1 MSRLATV
8 KTVKDGEPSRE
19 THATITGEVARIVSE
34 LLLEIGTE
42 ELPASVVE
50 SALQQLQNAVTQ
62 RLQDARIAFGDVET
76 FGTPR
81 RLILYIQNV
90 APSQTD
96 IVREVRGPAA
106 NVAFDA
112 QGNPTAAAI
121 GFARKQGVEV
131 STLEVVSTPQGDY
144 VMAKV
149 FERGK
154 PTPEVA
160 AGIFPE
166 AIRSLTFPKMMRWG
180 SGNLRFCRPI
190 RWLLALY
197 GNEVIRFELDGIS
210 SGNRSRG
217 HRFLAP
223 EEFEVHTPSE
233 LFRQLDERYVQY
245 DHRRRRESIREQANR
260 LAQSV
265 GGHILW
271 DEALLDEVTHLVEYP
286 TALLGQFD
294 PTFLTLPEPILVT
307 AMKKHQRFFAV
318 VDQQGKL
325 LPYFVAVRNGNDYA
339 LDIVR
344 DGNERV
350 LTARF
355 NDAHFFYERDRQQPL
370 EAFAGELR
378 RIVFQEKLGSM
389 ADKTQRL
396 VAIAE
401 QMAEQAGV
409 QPVLAQRAAT
419 LCKADLATEV
429 VMELPALQGVMGKEY
444 ALLSGED
451 ERVAQAIAEHYMPR
465 FAGDSL
471 PGSPLGRLL
480 AVSDRVDTL
489 VGYVGALRIV
499 PTGSG
504 DPFGL
509 RRSAQGVVQILV
521 ADPSLPRLWA
531 FVDSAV
537 RAYAQQ
543 GVEVSEE
550 GLSLL
555 AQMFTQRIQALLE
568 DEGIRYDVAQA
579 VLAEE
584 RVEPLTAWVNARLL
598 NALPM
603 ERLTP
608 IALAATRVRNIL
620 KAGETVK
627 LVPTA
632 TWRPP
637 AEWLQQVEADLFQ
650 HDEERALYDIA
661 SRQEARIAQSASRL
675 QTKEML
681 ALLEAF
687 TEPVNRFF
695 DAVLVMA
702 PEEATRRNR
711 LLLLAGVDALYRYLG
726 DFSRLV
732 V

>member
-1 MSRLATV
+1 M
-8 KTVKDGEPSRE
+8 
-19 THATITGEVARIVSE
+19 SE

-50 SALQQLQNAVTQ
+50 SALQQLQENIAQ
-62 RLQDARIAFGDVET
+62 RLQDARIAFGQVET

-81 RLILYIQNV
+81 RLIVHFHDV

-96 IVREVRGPAA
+96 VVREVRGPAA

-112 QGNPTAAAI
+112 QGNPTPAAQ
-121 GFARKQGVEV
+121 GFARKQGVDV
-131 STLEVVSTPQGDY
+131 KDLEVVSTPQGNY

-154 PTPEVA
+154 STPEVA
-160 AGIFPE
+160 AQILPD

-190 RWLLALY
+190 RWILALY
-197 GNEVIRFELDGIS
+197 DRDVISFELDGIR

-223 EEFEVHTPSE
+223 EEFEVSAPADLLLE
-233 LFRQLDERYVQY
+233 LEARFVMA

-260 LAQSV
+260 LAQQA
-265 GGHILW
+265 GGQVLW

-286 TALLGQFD
+286 TALLGRFD
-294 PTFLTLPEPILVT
+294 PGFLSLPEPVLIT

-318 VDQQGKL
+318 VDAGGKL
-325 LPYFVAVRNGNDYA
+325 LPCFIAVRNGNDVH

-344 DGNERV
+344 EGNERV

-370 EAFAGELR
+370 EAFVNDLQ
-378 RIVFQEKLGSM
+378 RIVFQEKLGTM
-389 ADKTQRL
+389 ADKTERL
-396 VAIAE
+396 TAVAAE
-401 QMAEQAGV
+401 MAQQSGIDAA
-409 QPVLAQRAAT
+409 LAQRAAT

-429 VMELPALQGVMGKEY
+429 VMELPALQGVMGREY
-444 ALLSGED
+444 ALLSGE
-451 ERVAQAIAEHYMPR
+451 EPSVAQAIAEHYMPR
-465 FAGDSL
+465 FAGDTL
-471 PGSPLGRLL
+471 PESPLGRLL
-480 AVSDRVDTL
+480 AVCDRVDTL
-489 VGYVGALRIV
+489 VGYVGALQIV

-509 RRSAQGVVQILV
+509 RRAAQGAVQILATV
-521 ADPSLPRLWA
+521 EGLPPLWA

-537 RAYAQQ
+537 RAYARQ
-543 GVEVSEE
+543 GVSVTEE
-550 GLSLL
+550 GLRLL
-555 AQMFTQRIQALLE
+555 AQIFSQRVEALLE
-568 DEGIRYDVAQA
+568 DEGIRYDVVQA

-584 RVEPLTAWVNARLL
+584 RAEPFAVRANAQML
-598 NALPM
+598 NAMPA

-608 IALAATRVRNIL
+608 VALAGTRVRNIL
-620 KAGETVK
+620 KSAEASK

-632 TWRPP
+632 NWQPP
-637 AEWLQQVEADLFQ
+637 AEWLSQVDTALFQ
-650 HDEERALYDIA
+650 HEEERTLYELA
-661 SRQEARIAQSASRL
+661 SRYQAEMVQMASLCR
-675 QTKEML
+675 TAEVF
-681 ALLEAF
+681 ASLEAF
-687 TEPVNRFF
+687 TGSVNRFF
-695 DAVLVMA
+695 DEVLVMA
-702 PEEATRRNR
+702 PDEALKLNR
-711 LLLLAGVDALYRYLG
+711 LRLLAGVDALYRLIG
-726 DFSRLV
+726 DLSRLV

>member
-1 MSRLATV
+1 M
-8 KTVKDGEPSRE
+8 
-19 THATITGEVARIVSE
+19 SE

-50 SALQQLQNAVTQ
+50 SALQQLHNAVAQ
-62 RLQDARIAFGDVET
+62 RLQDARIAFGEVES

-81 RLILYIQNV
+81 RLILYIREV

-106 NVAFDA
+106 NVAYDA
-112 QGNPTAAAI
+112 QGNPTPAAI
-121 GFARKQGVEV
+121 GFARKQGVDV
-131 STLEVVSTPQGDY
+131 HTLEVVSTPQGDY

-154 PTPEVA
+154 PTLEVA

-197 GNEVIRFELDGIS
+197 DGEVVSFELDGIR

-223 EEFEVHTPSE
+223 EEFEVHTPAE
-233 LFRQLDERYVQY
+233 LFRQLEERYVQY
-245 DHRRRRESIREQANR
+245 DHRRRRESIREQADR
-260 LAQSV
+260 LAKEV

-286 TALLGQFD
+286 TALLGRFD
-294 PTFLTLPEPILVT
+294 PTLLSLPEPILIT

-318 VDQQGKL
+318 VDGQGKL
-325 LPYFVAVRNGNDYA
+325 MPYFVAVRNGNDYA

-355 NDAHFFYERDRQQPL
+355 NDALFFYERDRQQPL

-389 ADKTQRL
+389 AEKADRL
-396 VAIAE
+396 VAMAGDL
-401 QMAEQAGV
+401 AEQAGV
-409 QPVLAQRAAT
+409 DPSLARRAAT

-465 FAGDSL
+465 FAGDNL
-471 PGSPLGRLL
+471 PESPLGRLL
-480 AVSDRVDTL
+480 AVCDRVDTL
-489 VGYVGALRIV
+489 VGYMGALKIV

-509 RRSAQGVVQILV
+509 RRSAQGAVQILT
-521 ADPSLPRLWA
+521 ADPSLPHLWA
-531 FVDSAV
+531 FVGSAV

-543 GVEVSEE
+543 DVEVSEE
-550 GLSLL
+550 GLGLL
-555 AQMFTQRIQALLE
+555 AQIFAQRVQALLE
-568 DEGIRYDVAQA
+568 DEGVRYDVAQA

-584 RVEPLTAWVNARLL
+584 RVEPRTAWVNARLL

-603 ERLTP
+603 ERLAP
-608 IALAATRVRNIL
+608 VALAATRVRNIL
-620 KAGETVK
+620 KSGEAVK
-627 LVPTA
+627 LVPT
-632 TWRPP
+632 TMWRPP
-637 AEWLQQVEADLFQ
+637 TEWIRQVDVRLFQ
-650 HDEERALYDIA
+650 HDEERALYEIA
-661 SRQEARIAQSASRL
+661 SRQEAPITEAAACYQSEQVLS
-675 QTKEML
+675 
-681 ALLEAF
+681 LLEAF

-702 PEEATRRNR
+702 PVEALRRNR
-711 LLLLAGVDALYRYLG
+711 LLLLAGVDAQYRYIGDLG
-726 DFSRLV
+726 RIV

>member
-1 MSRLATV
+1 MA
-8 KTVKDGEPSRE
+8 
-19 THATITGEVARIVSE
+19 E

-42 ELPASVVE
+42 ELPAGVVE
-50 SALQQLQNAVTQ
+50 SALVQLQSAVTQ
-62 RLQDARIAFGDVET
+62 RLHEARIAFGEVET

-81 RLILYIQNV
+81 RLILYIHDV

-96 IVREVRGPAA
+96 MVREVRGPAA

-112 QGNPTAAAI
+112 QGNPTPAAI
-121 GFARKQGVEV
+121 GFARKQGVGV
-131 STLEVVSTPQGDY
+131 STLEVVSTPQGEY

-160 AGIFPE
+160 SGIFPE

-190 RWLLALY
+190 RWILALY
-197 GNEVIRFELDGIS
+197 DGEVVPFELDGIH

-223 EEFEVHTPSE
+223 EEFEVHTPAE

-245 DHRRRRESIREQANR
+245 DHRQRRENIREQADR
-260 LAQSV
+260 LAQEV

-286 TALLGQFD
+286 TALLGRFD
-294 PTFLTLPEPILVT
+294 ATFLSLPEPILIT

-318 VDQQGKL
+318 TDAQGRL
-325 LPYFVAVRNGNDYA
+325 MPYFVAVRNGNDYA

-344 DGNERV
+344 EGNERV

-355 NDAHFFYERDRQQPL
+355 NDAHFFYERDRQQTL
-370 EAFAGELR
+370 DAFVAELR

-389 ADKTQRL
+389 ADKAHRL
-396 VAIAE
+396 VA
-401 QMAEQAGV
+401 MAGEMAPQAGV
-409 QPVLAQRAAT
+409 EASLAQRAAT

-429 VMELPALQGVMGKEY
+429 VMELPALQGIMGREY
-444 ALLSGED
+444 ALLSGENGQI
-451 ERVAQAIAEHYMPR
+451 AQAIAEHYMPR
-465 FAGDSL
+465 FAGDAL
-471 PGSPLGRLL
+471 PESVLGRLL
-480 AVSDRVDTL
+480 AVCDRVDTL
-489 VGYVGALRIV
+489 VGYVGALQIV

-509 RRSAQGVVQILV
+509 RRSAQGVVQIL
-521 ADPSLPRLWA
+521 ATDANLPRLWA
-531 FVDSAV
+531 FVESAV

-543 GVEVSEE
+543 GVEVTEQ
-550 GLSLL
+550 GIHLLSQIF
-555 AQMFTQRIQALLE
+555 AQRIEALLE
-568 DEGIRYDVAQA
+568 DEGIRYDVIQA

-584 RVEPLTAWVNARLL
+584 RVEPRAARSNAQML
-598 NALPM
+598 NALPA
-603 ERLTP
+603 ERLTLV
-608 IALAATRVRNIL
+608 ALAATRVRNIL
-620 KAGETVK
+620 KASEATK

-632 TWRPP
+632 MWQPP
-637 AEWLQQVEADLFQ
+637 ASWLQQVDASLFQ
-650 HDEERALYDIA
+650 HEEERALYQTA
-661 SRQEARIAQSASRL
+661 SRHEAQIAEAAARL
-675 QTKEML
+675 QTEEVFS
-681 ALLEAF
+681 LLEAL

-702 PEEATRRNR
+702 PEEALRRNR
-711 LLLLAGVDALYRYLG
+711 LLLLAGVDARYRYVG

>member
-1 MSRLATV
+1 M
-8 KTVKDGEPSRE
+8 
-19 THATITGEVARIVSE
+19 SE

-42 ELPASVVE
+42 ELPAGVVE

-62 RLQDARIAFGDVET
+62 RLQDARIAFGVVES

-81 RLILYIQNV
+81 RLILYIHEV
-90 APSQTD
+90 APCQTD

-112 QGNPTAAAI
+112 QGNPTPAAI
-121 GFARKQGVEV
+121 GFARKQGVDV
-131 STLEVVSTPQGDY
+131 HTLEVVSTPQGDY
-144 VMAKV
+144 VIAKV

-154 PTPEVA
+154 PTPQVA

-166 AIRSLTFPKMMRWG
+166 VIRSLTFPKMMRWG

-190 RWLLALY
+190 RWILALY
-197 GNEVIRFELDGIS
+197 DDEVVPFELNGIRS
-210 SGNRSRG
+210 ANRSRG
-217 HRFLAP
+217 HRFLSP
-223 EEFEVHTPSE
+223 EEFEVHTPAE
-233 LFRQLDERYVQY
+233 LFRQLEERYVQY

-260 LAQSV
+260 LAEEI
-265 GGHILW
+265 GGQILW
-271 DEALLDEVTHLVEYP
+271 DEALLDEVTHLVENP
-286 TALLGQFD
+286 TALLGRFD
-294 PTFLTLPEPILVT
+294 PTFLNLPEPILVT

-318 VDQQGKL
+318 ADAHGRL
-325 LPYFVAVRNGNDYA
+325 RPYFVAVRNGNDYA

-370 EAFAGELR
+370 EGFAGELR

-389 ADKTQRL
+389 AEKADRL
-396 VAIAE
+396 VAMASE
-401 QMAEQAGV
+401 LAEQAGME
-409 QPVLAQRAAT
+409 PPLAQRAAT

-429 VMELPALQGVMGKEY
+429 VMELPTLQGVMGKEY

-465 FAGDSL
+465 FAGDNL
-471 PGSPLGRLL
+471 PESPLGRLL
-480 AVSDRVDTL
+480 AVCDRVDTL
-489 VGYVGALRIV
+489 VGYMGALKIV

-509 RRSAQGVVQILV
+509 RRSAQGAVQILT

-543 GVEVSEE
+543 GVEVREE

-555 AQMFTQRIQALLE
+555 AQIFAQRVQALLE
-568 DEGIRYDVAQA
+568 DEGVRYDVAQA

-584 RVEPLTAWVNARLL
+584 RVEPRTAWVNARLL

-608 IALAATRVRNIL
+608 VALAATRVRNIL
-620 KAGETVK
+620 KAGEAVK
-627 LVPTA
+627 LVPTT

-637 AEWLQQVEADLFQ
+637 TEWIRQVDVRLFQ
-650 HDEERALYDIA
+650 HDEERALYEIA
-661 SRQEARIAQSASRL
+661 SRQEAPITEAAACYQSEQVLS
-675 QTKEML
+675 
-681 ALLEAF
+681 LLEAF

-702 PEEATRRNR
+702 PEEALRRNR
-711 LLLLAGVDALYRYLG
+711 LLLLAGVDAQYRYIG
-726 DFSRLV
+726 DFSRIV

>member
-1 MSRLATV
+1 M
-8 KTVKDGEPSRE
+8 
-19 THATITGEVARIVSE
+19 SE

-50 SALQQLQNAVTQ
+50 GALQQLQNAITQ
-62 RLQDARIAFGDVET
+62 RLQDARIAFGEVET

-81 RLILYIQNV
+81 RLILYIREVVPN
-90 APSQTD
+90 QTD

-106 NVAFDA
+106 NVAYDA
-112 QGNPTAAAI
+112 QGNPTPAAI
-121 GFARKQGVEV
+121 GFARKQGVDV
-131 STLEVVSTPQGDY
+131 HTLEVVSTPQGDY

-160 AGIFPE
+160 ASVFPE

-180 SGNLRFCRPI
+180 DGNLRFCRPI
-190 RWLLALY
+190 RWILALY
-197 GNEVIRFELDGIS
+197 GSEIVPFELDGIH

-223 EEFEVHTPSE
+223 EEFEVHTPAE
-233 LFRQLDERYVQY
+233 LFRQLEERYVQY
-245 DHRRRRESIREQANR
+245 DHRRRRERIREQADR
-260 LAQSV
+260 LAEEV

-286 TALLGQFD
+286 TALLGRFD
-294 PTFLTLPEPILVT
+294 PTFLSLPEPILIT

-318 VDQQGKL
+318 VDGQGRL
-325 LPYFVAVRNGNDYA
+325 MPYFVAVRNGNDYA

-355 NDAHFFYERDRQQPL
+355 NDAHFFYERDRQQPF

-396 VAIAE
+396 TA
-401 QMAEQAGV
+401 MAEEMAKQAGGD
-409 QPVLAQRAAT
+409 PSLARRAAT

-429 VMELPALQGVMGKEY
+429 VMELPALQGIMGKEY
-444 ALLSGED
+444 ALLSGEN
-451 ERVAQAIAEHYMPR
+451 EQVAQAIAEHYMPR

-471 PGSPLGRLL
+471 PETPLGRLL
-480 AVSDRVDTL
+480 AVCDRVDTL
-489 VGYVGALRIV
+489 VGYVGALQIV

-509 RRSAQGVVQILV
+509 RRSAQGAVQILAV
-521 ADPSLPRLWA
+521 DPSLPRLWA

-543 GVEVSEE
+543 GVEVGEE
-550 GLSLL
+550 GLGLL
-555 AQMFTQRIQALLE
+555 AQIFAQRVQALLE

-584 RVEPLTAWVNARLL
+584 RVEPLTAWVNARPL

-608 IALAATRVRNIL
+608 VALAATRVRNIL
-620 KAGETVK
+620 KAGEAVN
-627 LVPTA
+627 LVPTT

-637 AEWLQQVEADLFQ
+637 AEWLQQVDDRLFQ
-650 HDEERALYDIA
+650 HDEERALYQIA
-661 SRQEARIAQSASRL
+661 SQQEPHITQSAARYQS
-675 QTKEML
+675 EEVFS
-681 ALLEAF
+681 LLEAF
-687 TEPVNRFF
+687 TDPVNRFF

-702 PEEATRRNR
+702 PEEALRRNR
-711 LLLLAGVDALYRYLG
+711 LLLLAGVDALYRYIG
-726 DFSRLV
+726 DFSRIV

>member
-1 MSRLATV
+1 MA
-8 KTVKDGEPSRE
+8 
-19 THATITGEVARIVSE
+19 E

-42 ELPASVVE
+42 ELPAGVVE
-50 SALQQLQNAVTQ
+50 SALAQLQSAVTQ
-62 RLQDARIAFGDVET
+62 RLQEARIAFGEVET

-81 RLILYIQNV
+81 RLILYIHDV

-96 IVREVRGPAA
+96 VVREVRGPAA

-112 QGNPTAAAI
+112 QGNPTPAAI
-121 GFARKQGVEV
+121 GFARKQGVDV
-131 STLEVVSTPQGDY
+131 SSLEVVSTPQGEY

-160 AGIFPE
+160 SGIFPE

-190 RWLLALY
+190 RWILALY
-197 GNEVIRFELDGIS
+197 DGEVVPFELDGIH

-223 EEFEVHTPSE
+223 EEFEVHTPAD

-245 DHRRRRESIREQANR
+245 DHRRRRENIRQQADR
-260 LAQSV
+260 LAQEV

-286 TALLGQFD
+286 TALLGRFD
-294 PTFLTLPEPILVT
+294 PNFLNLPEPILIT

-318 VDQQGKL
+318 ADAQGRL
-325 LPYFVAVRNGNDYA
+325 MPYFVAVRNGNDYA

-355 NDAHFFYERDRQQPL
+355 NDAHFFYERDRQQKL
-370 EAFAGELR
+370 DAFVTELR

-389 ADKTQRL
+389 ADKAQRL
-396 VAIAE
+396 VA
-401 QMAEQAGV
+401 MAGEMAPQAGV
-409 QPVLAQRAAT
+409 DASLAQRAAT

-429 VMELPALQGVMGKEY
+429 VMELPALQGIMGREY
-444 ALLSGED
+444 ALLSGEN
-451 ERVAQAIAEHYMPR
+451 EQVAQAIAEHYMPR
-465 FAGDSL
+465 FAGDAL
-471 PGSPLGRLL
+471 PESALGRLL
-480 AVSDRVDTL
+480 AVCDRVDTL
-489 VGYVGALRIV
+489 VGYVGALQIV

-509 RRSAQGVVQILV
+509 RRSAQGVVQIL
-521 ADPSLPRLWA
+521 ATDANLPRLWA
-531 FVDSAV
+531 FVESAA

-543 GVEVSEE
+543 GVEVTEQ
-550 GLSLL
+550 GMRLLS
-555 AQMFTQRIQALLE
+555 QMFAQRIEALLE
-568 DEGIRYDVAQA
+568 DEGIRYDVVQV

-584 RVEPLTAWVNARLL
+584 RVEPLVARSNAQML
-598 NALPM
+598 NALPV

-608 IALAATRVRNIL
+608 VALAATRVRNIL
-620 KAGETVK
+620 KAGEAAK

-632 TWRPP
+632 TWQSP
-637 AEWLQQVEADLFQ
+637 AGWLQQVDTSLFQ
-650 HDEERALYDIA
+650 HDEERALYEVA
-661 SRQEARIAQSASRL
+661 SQHEARVVESAARS
-675 QTKEML
+675 QADEVFS
-681 ALLEAF
+681 LLEAF

-702 PEEATRRNR
+702 PEEALRRNR
-711 LLLLAGVDALYRYLG
+711 LLLLAGVDALYRYVG
-726 DFSRLV
+726 DFSKLV

>member
-1 MSRLATV
+1 MA
-8 KTVKDGEPSRE
+8 
-19 THATITGEVARIVSE
+19 E

-42 ELPASVVE
+42 ELPAGVVE
-50 SALQQLQNAVTQ
+50 SALAQLQSAVTQ
-62 RLQDARIAFGDVET
+62 RLQEARIASGEVET

-81 RLILYIQNV
+81 RLILYIRDV

-96 IVREVRGPAA
+96 MVREVRGPAA

-112 QGNPTAAAI
+112 QGNPTPAAI
-121 GFARKQGVEV
+121 GFARKQGVDV
-131 STLEVVSTPQGDY
+131 STLEVVSTPQGEY

-160 AGIFPE
+160 SGIFPE

-190 RWLLALY
+190 RWILALY
-197 GNEVIRFELDGIS
+197 DGEVVPFELDGIH

-223 EEFEVHTPSE
+223 EEFEVHTPAE

-245 DHRRRRESIREQANR
+245 DHRQRRENIREQADR
-260 LAQSV
+260 LAQEV

-286 TALLGQFD
+286 TALLGRFD
-294 PTFLTLPEPILVT
+294 TNFLNLPEPILIT

-318 VDQQGKL
+318 ADAQGRL
-325 LPYFVAVRNGNDYA
+325 MPYFVAVRNGNDYA

-355 NDAHFFYERDRQQPL
+355 DDAHFFYERDRQQTL
-370 EAFAGELR
+370 DAFVTELQ

-389 ADKTQRL
+389 ADKAQRL
-396 VAIAE
+396 VA
-401 QMAEQAGV
+401 MAGEMAPQAGV
-409 QPVLAQRAAT
+409 EASLAQRAAT

-429 VMELPALQGVMGKEY
+429 VMELPALQGIMGREY
-444 ALLSGED
+444 ALQSGENAQ
-451 ERVAQAIAEHYMPR
+451 VAQAIAEHYMPR
-465 FAGDSL
+465 FAGDAL
-471 PGSPLGRLL
+471 PETPLGRLL
-480 AVSDRVDTL
+480 AVCDRVDTL
-489 VGYVGALRIV
+489 VGYVGALQIV

-509 RRSAQGVVQILV
+509 RRSAQGVVQIL
-521 ADPSLPRLWA
+521 ATDANLPRLWA
-531 FVDSAV
+531 FVESAA

-543 GVEVSEE
+543 EVAVTEQ
-550 GLSLL
+550 GLNLL
-555 AQMFTQRIQALLE
+555 AQIFAQRIEALLE
-568 DEGIRYDVAQA
+568 DEGIRHDVIQA

-584 RVEPLTAWVNARLL
+584 RVEPRSARSNAHLL
-598 NALPM
+598 NALPA

-608 IALAATRVRNIL
+608 VALAATRVRNIL
-620 KAGETVK
+620 KAGEATK

-632 TWRPP
+632 TWQPP
-637 AEWLQQVEADLFQ
+637 ASWLQQVDASLFQ
-650 HDEERALYDIA
+650 HDEERALYETA
-661 SRQEARIAQSASRL
+661 SQHQARIAEAASRL
-675 QTKEML
+675 QTEEVFS
-681 ALLEAF
+681 LLEAF

-702 PEEATRRNR
+702 PEEALRRNR
-711 LLLLAGVDALYRYLG
+711 LLLLAGVDTLYRYVG
-726 DFSRLV
+726 DFSKLV

>member
-1 MSRLATV
+1 LA
-8 KTVKDGEPSRE
+8 D
-19 THATITGEVARIVSE
+19 

-50 SALQQLQNAVTQ
+50 SALEQLQAAVTQ
-62 RLQDARIAFGDVET
+62 RLQDARIAFGQVET

-81 RLILYIQNV
+81 RLILVIHDV
-90 APSQTD
+90 AESQTD
-96 IVREVRGPAA
+96 VVREVRGPAA

-112 QGNPTAAAI
+112 QGNPTPAAQ
-121 GFARKQGVEV
+121 GFARKQGVDVKE
-131 STLEVVSTPQGDY
+131 LEIVHTPQGDY

-154 PTPEVA
+154 PTLEVA

-180 SGNLRFCRPI
+180 NGNLRFCRPI

-197 GNEVIRFELDGIS
+197 DGEVVPFELDGIR

-223 EEFEVHTPSE
+223 EEFEVGSPAE
-233 LFRQLDERYVQY
+233 LFRQLDERYVLY
-245 DHRRRRESIREQANR
+245 DHRRRREVIREQANR
-260 LAQSV
+260 LAEQA
-265 GGHILW
+265 GGRILW
-271 DEALLDEVTHLVEYP
+271 DDALLDEVTHLVEYP
-286 TALLGQFD
+286 TALLGRFD
-294 PTFLTLPEPILVT
+294 PTFLSLPEPVLIT

-318 VDQQGKL
+318 VDAQGKL
-325 LPYFVAVRNGNDYA
+325 LPYFVAVRNGNDYR
-339 LDIVR
+339 LDVVR
-344 DGNERV
+344 EGNERV

-370 EAFAGELR
+370 EAFVGELR
-378 RIVFQEKLGSM
+378 RIVFQEKLGTM
-389 ADKTQRL
+389 ADKTARL
-396 VAIAE
+396 TVVAR
-401 QMAEQAGV
+401 QMAEWAGV
-409 QPVLAQRAAT
+409 DPSLAERAAT

-429 VMELPALQGVMGKEY
+429 VMELPALQGVMGREY
-444 ALLSGED
+444 ALLSGEN
-451 ERVAQAIAEHYMPR
+451 EAVARAIAEHYMPR
-465 FAGDSL
+465 FAGDAL
-471 PGSPLGRLL
+471 PESALGRLL
-480 AVSDRVDTL
+480 AVCDRVDTL
-489 VGYVGALRIV
+489 VGYVGALQIV

-509 RRSAQGVVQILV
+509 RRAAQGAVQILATV
-521 ADPSLPRLWA
+521 EGMPCLWTI
-531 FVDSAV
+531 VDASV

-543 GVEVSEE
+543 GVTVSEE
-550 GLSLL
+550 GLRLL
-555 AQMFTQRIQALLE
+555 AQIFSQRIEALLE
-568 DEGIRYDVAQA
+568 EEGIRYDVVQA

-584 RVEPLTAWVNARLL
+584 RAEPFAARANARVL
-598 NALPM
+598 NTLPM

-620 KAGETVK
+620 KAGEAVK

-632 TWRPP
+632 AWQSPS
-637 AEWLQQVEADLFQ
+637 EWLSQVDVSLFRY
-650 HDEERALYDIA
+650 DEERALYELALQYRQQIA
-661 SRQEARIAQSASRL
+661 DAAAAFQS
-675 QTKEML
+675 EEVF
-681 ALLEAF
+681 ALLERF

-702 PEEATRRNR
+702 PEEAMRRNR
-711 LLLLAGVDALYRYLG
+711 LLLLAGIDALYRYIG

>member
-1 MSRLATV
+1 MA
-8 KTVKDGEPSRE
+8 D
-19 THATITGEVARIVSE
+19 

-42 ELPASVVE
+42 ELPAGVVE
-50 SALQQLQNAVTQ
+50 NALEQLQAAVTL
-62 RLQDARIAFGDVET
+62 RLQEARIAFGQVET

-81 RLILYIQNV
+81 RLILFLQEV
-90 APSQTD
+90 APAQTD
-96 IVREVRGPAA
+96 VVREVRGPAA

-112 QGNPTAAAI
+112 QGNPTPAAQ

-131 STLEVVSTPQGDY
+131 KDLEVVHTPQGDY

-154 PTPEVA
+154 PTVEVA
-160 AGIFPE
+160 ASIFPE
-166 AIRSLTFPKMMRWG
+166 AIRALTFPKMMRWG
-180 SGNLRFCRPI
+180 NGSLRFCRPI

-197 GNEVIRFELDGIS
+197 DGEVVPFELDGIR

-223 EEFEVHTPSE
+223 EEFEVHSASQ
-233 LFRQLDERYVQY
+233 LFHQLDERYVLY
-245 DHRRRRESIREQANR
+245 DHRRRREVIREQANR
-260 LAQSV
+260 LAEQV

-271 DEALLDEVTHLVEYP
+271 DDALLDEVTHLVEYP
-286 TALLGQFD
+286 TALLGRFD
-294 PTFLTLPEPILVT
+294 PTFLNLPEPILIT

-318 VDQQGKL
+318 VDAQGKL
-325 LPYFVAVRNGNDYA
+325 LPYFVAVRNGNDRH

-370 EAFAGELR
+370 EAFVGELN
-378 RIVFQEKLGSM
+378 RIVFQEKLGTM
-389 ADKTQRL
+389 ADKTARL
-396 VAIAE
+396 ARIARE
-401 QMAEQAGV
+401 MAEQAGV
-409 QPVLAQRAAT
+409 EPALAERVAT

-429 VMELPALQGVMGKEY
+429 VMELPALQGIMGKEY
-444 ALLSGED
+444 ALLSGE
-451 ERVAQAIAEHYMPR
+451 ESAVAQAIAEHYMPR
-465 FAGDSL
+465 FAGDAL
-471 PGSPLGRLL
+471 PESALGRLL
-480 AVSDRVDTL
+480 AVCDRVDTL
-489 VGYVGALRIV
+489 VGYVGALGIV

-509 RRSAQGVVQILV
+509 RRAAQGVVQILATV
-521 ADPSLPRLWA
+521 DGMPRLWTL
-531 FVDSAV
+531 VDSAV

-543 GVEVSEE
+543 GVGVGEE
-550 GLSLL
+550 GLRQL
-555 AQMFTQRIQALLE
+555 AQMFSGRIEALLE
-568 DEGIRYDVAQA
+568 DEGVRYDVVQA

-584 RVEPLTAWVNARLL
+584 RVEPFAARANAWML
-598 NALPM
+598 NALPV

-608 IALAATRVRNIL
+608 VALAATRVRNIL
-620 KAGETVK
+620 KAGEAAK

-632 TWRPP
+632 AWRSPS
-637 AEWLQQVEADLFQ
+637 EWLSQVETALFQ
-650 HDEERALYDIA
+650 HEEERLLYEMA
-661 SRQEARIAQSASRL
+661 VQLQKKVAEAAERFHCEEVFS
-675 QTKEML
+675 
-681 ALLEAF
+681 LLEAF

-702 PEEATRRNR
+702 PEEAVRRNR
-711 LLLLAGVDALYRYLG
+711 LLLLAGVDALYRHVG
-726 DFSRLV
+726 DFSKLV

>member
-1 MSRLATV
+1 M
-8 KTVKDGEPSRE
+8 
-19 THATITGEVARIVSE
+19 SE

-50 SALQQLQNAVTQ
+50 SALQQLQNAVAQ
-62 RLQDARIAFGDVET
+62 RLQDARIAFGEVES

-81 RLILYIQNV
+81 RLILYIREV

-106 NVAFDA
+106 NVAYDT
-112 QGNPTAAAI
+112 QGNPTPAAI
-121 GFARKQGVEV
+121 GFARKQGVDV
-131 STLEVVSTPQGDY
+131 HTLEVVSTPQGDY

-154 PTPEVA
+154 PTLEVA

-197 GNEVIRFELDGIS
+197 DGEVVSFELDGIR

-223 EEFEVHTPSE
+223 EEFEVHTPAE
-233 LFRQLDERYVQY
+233 LFRQLEERYVQY
-245 DHRRRRESIREQANR
+245 DHRRRRESIREQVDR
-260 LAQSV
+260 LAKEV

-286 TALLGQFD
+286 TALLGRFD
-294 PTFLTLPEPILVT
+294 PTFLSLPEPILIT

-318 VDQQGKL
+318 VDGQGKL
-325 LPYFVAVRNGNDYA
+325 MPYFVAVRNGNDYA

-389 ADKTQRL
+389 AEKADRL
-396 VAIAE
+396 VAMAGDL
-401 QMAEQAGV
+401 AEQAGV
-409 QPVLAQRAAT
+409 DPSLARRAAT

-471 PGSPLGRLL
+471 PESPLGRLL
-480 AVSDRVDTL
+480 AVCDRVDTL
-489 VGYVGALRIV
+489 VGYVGTLKIV

-509 RRSAQGVVQILV
+509 RRSAQGAVQILTV
-521 ADPSLPRLWA
+521 DASLPRLWA

-543 GVEVSEE
+543 GVEVREE

-555 AQMFTQRIQALLE
+555 AQIFAQRVQALLE
-568 DEGIRYDVAQA
+568 DEGVRYDVAQA

-608 IALAATRVRNIL
+608 VALAATRVRNIL
-620 KAGETVK
+620 KAGEAVK
-627 LVPTA
+627 LVPTT

-637 AEWLQQVEADLFQ
+637 TEWLQQVDVSLFQ
-650 HDEERALYDIA
+650 HDEERALYQIA
-661 SRQEARIAQSASRL
+661 SQQESRVTESAARYQSEQVFS
-675 QTKEML
+675 
-681 ALLEAF
+681 LLEAF